1 MDAWIRSWI
10 RDYNVSRQKRV
21 EARRKLSRIERK
33 QYGNSQASIYQRDSK
48 CCKNHPGYPLNDGIA
63 EFIMGNLNI
72 TPSQSELPREPYM
85 LEISV
90 CEGRVDAFVGT
101 GELIEKGAQM
111 ISVQCPALIF
121 YTERNSSIG
130 R

>member
-1 MDAWIRSWI
+1 
-10 RDYNVSRQKRV
+10 
-21 EARRKLSRIERK
+21 
-33 QYGNSQASIYQRDSK
+33 
-48 CCKNHPGYPLNDGIA
+48 
-63 EFIMGNLNI
+63 MGNLNI
-72 TPSQSELPREPYM
+72 TPSQSELPRKPYM

-130 R
+130 REILKKCPLHSRCHVEGYAPGDSGIQFLVTAERIR